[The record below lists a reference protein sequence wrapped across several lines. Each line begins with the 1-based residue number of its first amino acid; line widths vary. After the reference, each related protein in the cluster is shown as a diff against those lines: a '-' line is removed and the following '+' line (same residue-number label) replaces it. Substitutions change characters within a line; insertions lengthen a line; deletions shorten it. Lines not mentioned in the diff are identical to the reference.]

1 MEAATAAWER
11 ASDLTERGDSH
22 QGRPTATARSARP
35 PPLPP
40 DSTPSV
46 RPRPSREAPP
56 RRSRGLSTGSDERR
70 RKWLRAWSQDGE
82 SGLVVGRC
90 FGAATAVLFTN
101 GVGSD
106 GSVSFPSRR
115 LCLWQNA
122 GRWAGGG
129 AVLSH
134 GGPARPNS
142 EPRSAAG
149 GAGRH
154 GSAEI
159 EGASCRERDGGGCG
173 AVCHPCVGWAVLW
186 HEQGPELLHGSAS
199 WLSP

>member
-1 MEAATAAWER
+1 MVRVGWWWVGVLVPLLPFFSQTGWGATG
-11 ASDLTERGDSH
+11 LC
-22 QGRPTATARSARP
+22 
-35 PPLPP
+35 
-40 DSTPSV
+40 
-46 RPRPSREAPP
+46 PSRAA
-56 RRSRGLSTGSDERR
+56 GS
-70 RKWLRAWSQDGE
+70 A
-82 SGLVVGRC
+82 
-90 FGAATAVLFTN
+90 
-101 GVGSD
+101 
-106 GSVSFPSRR
+106 
-115 LCLWQNA
+115 LWQNA

-199 WLSP
+199 WLSPCVLVASAPVFPLVSSSR

>member
-1 MEAATAAWER
+1 MVRVGWWWVGVLVPLLPFFSQTGWGATG
-11 ASDLTERGDSH
+11 LC
-22 QGRPTATARSARP
+22 
-35 PPLPP
+35 
-40 DSTPSV
+40 
-46 RPRPSREAPP
+46 PSRAA
-56 RRSRGLSTGSDERR
+56 GS
-70 RKWLRAWSQDGE
+70 A
-82 SGLVVGRC
+82 
-90 FGAATAVLFTN
+90 
-101 GVGSD
+101 
-106 GSVSFPSRR
+106 
-115 LCLWQNA
+115 LWQNA

-159 EGASCRERDGGGCG
+159 EGASFREHGGGGCG

-199 WLSP
+199 WLSPCVLVASAPVFPLVSSSR